1 MPLIWISGIFGH
13 KIGQIIFSHPSVKT
27 NCLGAQKNG
36 LTEMV
41 LLSTHSVQF
50 G

>member
-1 MPLIWISGIFGH
+1 ML
-13 KIGQIIFSHPSVKT
+13 IFSYPQVET
-27 NCLGAQKNG
+27 NVLGAQKNR

-41 LLSTHSVQF
+41 LLSTHGICF